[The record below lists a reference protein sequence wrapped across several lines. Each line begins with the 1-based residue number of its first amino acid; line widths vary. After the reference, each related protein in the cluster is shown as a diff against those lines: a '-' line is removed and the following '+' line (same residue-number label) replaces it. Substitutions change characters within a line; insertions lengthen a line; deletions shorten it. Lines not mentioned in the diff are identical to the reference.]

1 MPTKRRHVLK
11 GIGGATAAAL
21 AGCTSLISGDDSS
34 PLWHEFTDSE
44 EDTFQNHL
52 DTFNDE
58 TDHDI
63 GASGI
68 ANLEDQLQ
76 TTLPAGDGPMSFT
89 WAHDWIG
96 KEYENGT
103 LYDAS
108 DQFDIDVG
116 ETFTEAAAQAVQ
128 WDGNVYGL
136 PYAAETVG
144 LMYNKDMVDEP
155 PETVSEM
162 VSIMEEYDGEGEYGI
177 GYQGDAYHLSAYLQ
191 GFGGVIYDEDADE
204 LGVDSDAVVEGL
216 TFIRDNFY
224 EHNPNDIEEDA
235 NISVFE
241 NGTAPF
247 VVTGPWNLGGF
258 RDAGIDVGVAPLPT
272 PEGGEPTPYT
282 GVQMWYL
289 TSRLEDADDGDH
301 DAVIDW
307 AEWYTTTGDVVTT
320 NAQDHAMIPV
330 LDSVVG
336 GDELGSDVDA
346 FSQNVDMGMP
356 MPASSKMDAVWEPLE
371 SAIDVVLSSG
381 GDPQEELESAA
392 EQIRD
397 SWE

>member
-1 MPTKRRHVLK
+1 MKRRPVLK
-11 GIGGATAAAL
+11 GIGGALAMTSL
-21 AGCTSLISGDDSS
+21 AGCMSYFSGGDSS
-34 PLWHEFTDSE
+34 PLWHQFTDSE
-44 EDTFQNHL
+44 EETFESHL
-52 DTFNDE
+52 ETFNDE

-63 GASGI
+63 DAASI
-68 ANLEDQLQ
+68 SNLQDQLK

-96 KEYENGT
+96 TQHENGN

-108 DQFDIDVG
+108 DEFDVDLG
-116 ETFTEAAAQAVQ
+116 ETYTEAAAQAVQ

-144 LMYNKDMVDEP
+144 LMYNKEMVEEP

-162 VSIMEEYDGEGEYGI
+162 VSIMEQYDGDGEYGL

-191 GFGGVIYDEDADE
+191 GFGGIIYDEDADE
-204 LGVDSDAVVEGL
+204 LGVDSDALVEGL
-216 TFIRDNFY
+216 TFIRDNLY
-224 EHNPNDIEEDA
+224 EHSPNDIQEDA

-241 NGTAPF
+241 NGNAPF

-289 TSRLEDADDGDH
+289 TSRLEDADDDVH
-301 DAVIDW
+301 DAVLNW
-307 AEWYTTTGDVVTT
+307 AKWYTTTEDVVTT

-336 GDELGSDVDA
+336 SDELGSDVDA

-356 MPASSKMDAVWEPLE
+356 MPASKKMDAVWEPLE
-371 SAIDVVLSSG
+371 SAIDMVLSSG

-392 EQIRD
+392 EKIRD